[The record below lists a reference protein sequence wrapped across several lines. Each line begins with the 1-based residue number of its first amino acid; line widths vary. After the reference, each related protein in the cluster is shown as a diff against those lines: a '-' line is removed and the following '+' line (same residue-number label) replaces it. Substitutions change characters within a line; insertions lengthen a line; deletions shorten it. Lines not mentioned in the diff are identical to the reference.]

1 MSNIRKI
8 MINEMSKSG
17 GKIKYLHGGSMPNI
31 EADIEFYKWLSYEP
45 IFEKNEIDYLN
56 SIKPENL
63 TLEQLEELKRYRTNK
78 VYAQLFYKYIF
89 GNELTSEE
97 YKIVCDFMFKNSIFK
112 IIQYKLTKEEIEIAK
127 EQAMKLFSEMTKNEC
142 QNYLESR
149 NTRNHRKEF
158 LNMSMIDAFVFHL
171 ISDMAIKRGTK
182 DINSLIESQLESNG
196 VMREKSYYNA
206 LYPYKRK

>member
-1 MSNIRKI
+1 M
-8 MINEMSKSG
+8 
-17 GKIKYLHGGSMPNI
+17 
-31 EADIEFYKWLSYEP
+31 DI
-45 IFEKNEIDYLN
+45 
-56 SIKPENL
+56 
-63 TLEQLEELKRYRTNK
+63 EELKRYRTNK

>member
-17 GKIKYLHGGSMPNI
+17 GKIKYLYGGSMPNI

-45 IFEKNEIDYLN
+45 IFEKNEMDYLN

-78 VYAQLFYKYIF
+78 VYVQLFYKYIF
-89 GNELTSEE
+89 GSELTSEE

-127 EQAMKLFSEMTKNEC
+127 VQAMKLFSEMTKTEC

-158 LNMSMIDAFVFHL
+158 LNMSMMDAFVFHL
-171 ISDMAIKRGTK
+171 ISDMAIKRSTK
-182 DINSLIESQLESNG
+182 DTNSLIESQLESNE
-196 VMREKSYYNA
+196 VMRERSYYNA